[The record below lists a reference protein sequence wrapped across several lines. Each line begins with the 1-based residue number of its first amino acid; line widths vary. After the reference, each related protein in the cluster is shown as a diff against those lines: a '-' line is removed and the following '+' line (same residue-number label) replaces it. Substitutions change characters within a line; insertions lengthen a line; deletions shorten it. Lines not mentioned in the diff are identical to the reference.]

1 MLPIILDK
9 VNPHKSIPN
18 TETKKEL
25 VTTRDILEI
34 VIGKNLFSI
43 WRFIY
48 IITGSMANS
57 SNPHK
62 I

>member
-1 MLPIILDK
+1 M
-9 VNPHKSIPN
+9 NPHKSILN

-25 VTTRDILEI
+25 VTTRDILDI

-48 IITGSMANS
+48 IMTGSMANS
-57 SNPHK
+57 PRPHN
-62 I
+62 IYIINCI

>member
-1 MLPIILDK
+1 M
-9 VNPHKSIPN
+9 PN
-18 TETKKEL
+18 TETKNEF
-25 VTTRDILEI
+25 VTTLDILDI
-34 VIGKNLFSI
+34 VIGKNLFSM

-57 SNPHK
+57 SKPQRIYMSNW